1 MRRVGADGVSV
12 DVPAA
17 WEARVRSRPPAP
29 AATTTAV
36 AAAGDAP
43 AAGVVLHVGSF
54 ALPTVMGDYGSGAVE
69 VMTAGDVLLCLLEHD
84 PADATTPLFRR
95 DGMPTVRARD
105 FGPSQM
111 QRAIPGMAGAQWFFR
126 IGARPFCLYAVM
138 GSHRARG
145 ALAPQIDAVVRTI
158 SIS

>member
-1 MRRVGADGVSV
+1 MRTVEADGVSV
-12 DVPAA
+12 EVPTG

-29 AATTTAV
+29 TAETTAV

-43 AAGVVLHVGSF
+43 AGVVLHAGSF
-54 ALPTVMGDYGSGAVE
+54 ALPTVMGEYGSGAVE

-84 PADATTPLFRR
+84 PADATMPLFRR
-95 DGMPTVRARD
+95 DGIPSVRARD